1 MNTKTLFFSLALL
14 FLASFPAEAQKKD
27 RPAATP
33 QEAITFFFDGLS
45 EADESRMR
53 QHLTADFLLLEDGVV
68 WNADSLANA
77 ISTLKGA
84 DFKRTNTF
92 RYIRED
98 VKKRSAILAYHNR
111 ADILYNGRSITIEW
125 LESAELVRQGKGWKI
140 RLMHST
146 KIDPKAKR

>member
-1 MNTKTLFFSLALL
+1 M
-14 FLASFPAEAQKKD
+14 AQKKD
-27 RPAATP
+27 RLAATP

-45 EADESRMR
+45 EVDEGKMR
-53 QHLTADFLLLEDGVV
+53 QYLTADFLLLEDGVV

-77 ISTLKGA
+77 ISSLKGA

-98 VKKRSAILAYHNR
+98 VKKQSAILAYYNR
-111 ADILYNGRSITIEW
+111 ADIVFNGKPFIIEW
-125 LESAELVRQGKGWKI
+125 LESAELVKQGKGWKI

-146 KIDPKAKR
+146 KIDPKPKR